1 MATSTSPM
9 NHDHLGLKLAAMFA
23 GLFAGWTISHWASL
37 AVAIYT
43 VLQIVVLV
51 RDKFLRDKE
60 DRANGA

>member
-1 MATSTSPM
+1 MAYPM
-9 NHDHLGLKLAAMFA
+9 SENNVTAKLVGMAA

-51 RDKFLRDKE
+51 RDKFLCNKAE
-60 DRANGA
+60 K